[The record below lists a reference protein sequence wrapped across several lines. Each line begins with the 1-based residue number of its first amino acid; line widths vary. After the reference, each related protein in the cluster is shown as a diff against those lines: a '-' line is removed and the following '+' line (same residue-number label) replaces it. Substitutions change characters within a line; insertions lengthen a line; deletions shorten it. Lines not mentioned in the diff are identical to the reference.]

1 MRFMKQ
7 RKTNT
12 NAAAATNNNERTP
25 KAESQ
30 RRRHAPP
37 SDTKMEADDDADNS
51 DASSEFSA
59 DDSNK
64 YEAATSV
71 DMYGMEAALIGRR
84 SFRGFN
90 APLERMWTEA
100 RDDLK
105 NRDATTRKTKVS
117 DEELLR
123 RYAESNGIRGVG
135 NLDKKVSKKQQH
147 RRGGKNK
154 SGSLLR

>member
-30 RRRHAPP
+30 RRRHPPP
-37 SDTKMEADDDADNS
+37 SDTKMEADDDADS

-105 NRDATTRKTKVS
+105 DRDATTRMTKVS